1 MHKYAMILTQLL
13 FCNTVMAAS
22 PEVAS
27 QVKTLWL
34 AGDYTAAHALLSPL
48 VTRKTKDADLLA
60 LLGQTEALMHNNEQ
74 AEELLEKAVKYGANN
89 ADYQH
94 WYATVSCNLA
104 AGASMFSALGYAKR
118 CKKAYQ
124 TALELSPDN
133 PRSYIALGSFLNQ
146 APGIAGGD
154 KAEALKLAQKLKQ
167 LDPLQGALLALNA
180 SDLTDDT
187 VFTALL
193 AEDELLSKR
202 PESYLQ
208 RGVAFSRAD
217 DHTKAISLF
226 EQALTM
232 PADDDAAVDAKAQA
246 LYQIGRSAVKG
257 QTDQDKGISAL
268 QQFIEQQPAADNID
282 WAKLRLGQLY
292 IAQQQQDKAEQL
304 LKPVLAST
312 QDKQLKDE
320 LQKLL

>member
-1 MHKYAMILTQLL
+1 MHKYVMLLAPILLCHVAM
-13 FCNTVMAAS
+13 AGS
-22 PEVAS
+22 PGVAS
-27 QVKTLWL
+27 QVKALWQ
-34 AGDYTAAHALLSPL
+34 AQDYTAAHALLSPL
-48 VTRKTKDADLLA
+48 VTKKTKDAELLA
-60 LLGQTEALMHNNEQ
+60 LLGQTEAALHNNEQ
-74 AEELLEKAVKYGANN
+74 AEALLEKALKYDANN

-124 TALELSPDN
+124 AALELSPDN

-208 RGVAFSRAD
+208 RGVAFSRTDEHA
-217 DHTKAISLF
+217 KAISLF

-257 QTDQDKGISAL
+257 QTDHDKGISAL
-268 QQFIEQQPAADNID
+268 QQFIEQQPTADNID

-292 IAQQQQDKAEQL
+292 IAQRQQAKAELL
-304 LKPVLAST
+304 LKPILAST

>member
-1 MHKYAMILTQLL
+1 MQKCLMFIAPLL
-13 FCNTVMAAS
+13 LSQAVMAGAADIS
-22 PEVAS
+22 S
-27 QVKTLWL
+27 QVKVLWH
-34 AGDYTAAHALLSPL
+34 AQDYTAAHTLLSPL
-48 VTRKTKDADLLA
+48 VTKKNKDAELLA
-60 LLGQTEALMHNNEQ
+60 LLGQTEALLHNTEQ
-74 AEELLEKAVKYGANN
+74 AEELLEKAVKYDANN

-104 AGASMFSALGYAKR
+104 ASASMFSALGYAKR

-124 TALELSPDN
+124 TALELAPDN

-180 SDLTDDT
+180 SDLTDDA

-257 QTDQDKGISAL
+257 QTDHDKGISAL
-268 QQFIEQQPAADNID
+268 QQFIEQQPTADNID

-292 IAQQQQDKAEQL
+292 IAQQQQDKAELL